1 MAQNLR
7 LAAFALLA
15 PAFGVAYYGSTL
27 IGQPGAG
34 DAETIA
40 PVEIAAAFD
49 EATQQPVESA
59 KADRETVK
67 SDSSSANQAA
77 NVPPPVKEVKEI
89 PPPVFADIIDKEEVK
104 PLSAPVAEAAKDEAA
119 KPAEE
124 AKPQMAEAVAE
135 SAVEPAAKAKPRAA
149 HIDKPRAAHIEKKK
163 KAKIAKRHA
172 REKTRLAVPLVLV
185 PPQKIA
191 EPVEPDAAVKPVSE
205 APAVVRQNFGPAK
218 TDDHFRRK

>member
-1 MAQNLR
+1 VAQNLR

-27 IGQPGAG
+27 VGQPGAG
-34 DAETIA
+34 DTETIA

-135 SAVEPAAKAKPRAA
+135 PAVEPAAKV
-149 HIDKPRAAHIEKKK
+149 KPRAAHIEKKK

>member
-15 PAFGVAYYGSTL
+15 PAFGLAYYGSTL
-27 IGQPGAG
+27 VGQPGAG

-40 PVEIAAAFD
+40 PLKIAAAFD
-49 EATQQPVESA
+49 ETTQQPVESA
-59 KADRETVK
+59 KADKENVK
-67 SDSSSANQAA
+67 SESPPVNQAA

-89 PPPVFADIIDKEEVK
+89 PPPVFADITDKEEAK
-104 PLSAPVAEAAKDEAA
+104 PLSVAPVADAATGEAA

-124 AKPQMAEAVAE
+124 VKPQLAEAVE
-135 SAVEPAAKAKPRAA
+135 EPAVEPAAKTKLRAA
-149 HIDKPRAAHIEKKK
+149 QVEKKK

-172 REKTRLAVPLVLV
+172 REKTHLAVPLVLV

-205 APAVVRQNFGPAK
+205 APGLVRQNFGPPK